1 MMVSPSTELPRKCG
15 RWEVC
20 GIFSCPPSMEIS
32 GKHARW
38 GDGCPTFHRIA
49 AEVWQ
54 VGRLGYFI
62 LPTFH
67 GNRRK
72 ACRVGRWMSHLPQNC
87 RGSVAG
93 GASVVSCL
101 AHLPWKSA
109 ESMPGGAMMVSPS
122 TELPRKCGRWVFRRS
137 WKACLVGD
145 LWYYSCP
152 VYHHVESWN
161 YSMRVIYSCP
171 VYHHVESRSYSR
183 RVIFTVMSRG
193 VNKQKNRSR
202 DSGTCFHYFM

>member
-1 MMVSPSTELPRKCG
+1 M
-15 RWEVC
+15 
-20 GIFSCPPSMEIS
+20 
-32 GKHARW
+32 
-38 GDGCPTFHRIA
+38 
-49 AEVWQ
+49 
-54 VGRLGYFI
+54 
-62 LPTFH
+62 PTFH

-72 ACRVGRWMSHLPQNC
+72 TCRVVRWMSHLPQNC

-93 GASVVSCL
+93 GVSGGSVVSFL
-101 AHLPWKSA
+101 VHLPWNCRISL
-109 ESMPGGAMMVSPS
+109 PGSAMMVPPS
-122 TELPRKCGRWVFRRS
+122 TELPRNCGRWDVWGVFSCPLSMELRWKCGRWVFRKS

-171 VYHHVESRSYSR
+171 VYHHVESRSYSM

>member
-1 MMVSPSTELPRKCG
+1 MEMPTFHGNRRKACRVVRWMSHLPQNCRRSVSGGVSVVSYLAHLPWKSAESMPGGAMMVSPSTELPRKCG

-67 GNRRK
+67 GNQRK
-72 ACRVGRWMSHLPQNC
+72 ACQ
-87 RGSVAG
+87 
-93 GASVVSCL
+93 VV
-101 AHLPWKSA
+101 
-109 ESMPGGAMMVSPS
+109 
-122 TELPRKCGRWVFRRS
+122 
-137 WKACLVGD
+137 
-145 LWYYSCP
+145 
-152 VYHHVESWN
+152 
-161 YSMRVIYSCP
+161 
-171 VYHHVESRSYSR
+171 
-183 RVIFTVMSRG
+183 
-193 VNKQKNRSR
+193 Q
-202 DSGTCFHYFM
+202 

>member
-1 MMVSPSTELPRKCG
+1 M
-15 RWEVC
+15 
-20 GIFSCPPSMEIS
+20 
-32 GKHARW
+32 
-38 GDGCPTFHRIA
+38 
-49 AEVWQ
+49 
-54 VGRLGYFI
+54 
-62 LPTFH
+62 
-67 GNRRK
+67 
-72 ACRVGRWMSHLPQNC
+72 
-87 RGSVAG
+87 AG
-93 GASVVSCL
+93 GVSVVSFL

-193 VNKQKNRSR
+193 VNKQKKQVPGFRNLLSLFYVIFRMSS
-202 DSGTCFHYFM
+202 SGTSKVPSEHPKHRTKSRVSGLLPRGTCRGRCL

>member
-1 MMVSPSTELPRKCG
+1 MVSYLAHLPWKSAESMPGGAMMVPPSTELPRKCG
-15 RWEVC
+15 RW
-20 GIFSCPPSMEIS
+20 GGLWYLFLS
-32 GKHARW
+32 
-38 GDGCPTFHRIA
+38 
-49 AEVWQ
+49 
-54 VGRLGYFI
+54 
-62 LPTFH
+62 TFH

-93 GASVVSCL
+93 GASVVSFL

-152 VYHHVESWN
+152 VYHHVESW
-161 YSMRVIYSCP
+161 
-171 VYHHVESRSYSR
+171 SYSR